1 MSISMDD
8 LMLDN
13 PVPGLAA
20 HVAPC
25 ITWDV
30 DCDSGLNYYNR
41 DNADTSSPRNR
52 RRATTI

>member
-1 MSISMDD
+1 MDD